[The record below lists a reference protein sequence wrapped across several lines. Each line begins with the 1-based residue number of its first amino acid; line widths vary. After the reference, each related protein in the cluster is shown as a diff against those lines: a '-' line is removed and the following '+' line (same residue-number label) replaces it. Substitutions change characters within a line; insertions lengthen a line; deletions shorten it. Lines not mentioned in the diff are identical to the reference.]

1 MPLYHQTLQ
10 PRTIASPQILPPP
23 QTPQVFGG
31 YSGNPGKPAVGSNP
45 GFGGGGRPTSIPK
58 PSYDVGAG
66 LQQYG
71 DLTSGV
77 LGIQATNLGQA
88 SDLEA
93 GMMGQLQGNFIDK
106 YESQVKGL
114 LGMQTGMMNS
124 VNQFQN
130 QYSNQMLGMQ
140 GNLMR
145 GAIGAQYNAMDAGGR
160 SMYDQINQQA
170 LSGLRMGSSLSAED
184 QQYAQQSARA
194 AQEARGQNFSRQGS
208 DAEVLQ
214 SYQLGQQRLKE
225 RQAQALSA
233 YGNSQKLQEMGS
245 KSIYDTNLQASQ
257 QAGLY
262 GQLQMANQALGAL
275 APSMLSPESQYFAN
289 LRNSQMQQ
297 DYAYEA
303 LNWQYGPNAFHGG
316 GAGQT
321 IGTGWKNGIYTT
333 PVNNHSKNQYLGGDP
348 ANGLLGLNTMTTG
361 YHGY

>member
-1 MPLYHQTLQ
+1 MPLYPQTLQ
-10 PRTIASPQILPPP
+10 PFNNRTVGSPQIGPLPN

-31 YSGNPGKPAVGSNP
+31 YSGNPGKPAVGTYL
-45 GFGGGGRPTSIPK
+45 GGSGKPTSIPR
-58 PSYDVGAG
+58 PTYDVGAG
-66 LQQYG
+66 LDQYG

-77 LGIQATNLGQA
+77 LGVQANNLGQA

-114 LGMQTGMMNS
+114 LGMQMGMMGN

-170 LSGLRMGSSLSAED
+170 LSGLRMGSSLSVED
-184 QQYAQQSARA
+184 QAYAQQSARA

-214 SYQLGQQRLKE
+214 TYNLGQARLKE
-225 RQAQALSA
+225 RQAQAQSA

-245 KSIYDTNLQASQ
+245 KSIYDTNLQSSQ

-297 DYAYEA
+297 DYAYTA
-303 LNWQYGPNAFHGG
+303 LDWQYGPNAWHPSSGG
-316 GAGQT
+316 GGM
-321 IGTGWKNGIYTT
+321 IGNYASMNKKDPNRPNNANNNYINGI
-333 PVNNHSKNQYLGGDP
+333 PM
-348 ANGLLGLNTMTTG
+348 LGLANIKRL
-361 YHGY
+361 

>member
-1 MPLYHQTLQ
+1 MPLYPQTLQ
-10 PRTIASPQILPPP
+10 PFNGRTFNPQNTPMPQ

-31 YSGNPGKPAVGSNP
+31 YSGNPSKPAVGKP
-45 GFGGGGRPTSIPK
+45 GFGTAGGKPTSIPR
-58 PSYDVGAG
+58 PEYDVNAG

-77 LGIQATNLGQA
+77 LGVQANNLGQA
-88 SDLEA
+88 SDIEA
-93 GMMGQLQGNFIDK
+93 GMMGKLQGNFIDK
-106 YESQVKGL
+106 YESQVSGL
-114 LGMQTGMMNS
+114 LGMQMGMMGN

-140 GNLMR
+140 GNLMK

-184 QQYAQQSARA
+184 QAYAQQSARA

-225 RQAQALSA
+225 RQAQANVA

-303 LNWQYGPNAFHGG
+303 LNWQYGPNAWHPSSGNGMLSNFAATQKGNPNRPNA
-316 GAGQT
+316 AGNNYNNYGT
-321 IGTGWKNGIYTT
+321 IGLSNATDGWNGF
-333 PVNNHSKNQYLGGDP
+333 
-348 ANGLLGLNTMTTG
+348 
-361 YHGY
+361 

>member
-1 MPLYHQTLQ
+1 MPPLYSQTLQ
-10 PRTIASPQILPPP
+10 PYNQRVVGSQQILPLP

-31 YSGNPGKPAVGSNP
+31 YSGNPAKPAVVKP
-45 GFGGGGRPTSIPK
+45 GFGTAGGKPTSIPR
-58 PSYDVGAG
+58 PTYDVGAG

-77 LGIQATNLGQA
+77 LGVQATNLGQA

-106 YESQVKGL
+106 YESQVSGL
-114 LGMQTGMMNS
+114 LGMQMGMMGN

-140 GNLMR
+140 GNLMK

-184 QQYAQQSARA
+184 QAYAQQSARA

-214 SYQLGQQRLKE
+214 TYNLGQARLKE
-225 RQAQALSA
+225 RQAQANAA

-245 KSIYDTNLQASQ
+245 KSIYDTNLQSSQ

-262 GQLQMANQALGAL
+262 GQLQLANQALGAL

-297 DYAYEA
+297 DYAYTA
-303 LNWQYGPNAFHGG
+303 LDWQYGPNAYRAPTGG
-316 GAGQT
+316 GGMLSNFAATQK
-321 IGTGWKNGIYTT
+321 KN
-333 PVNNHSKNQYLGGDP
+333 PNRPNNARNEYINDNP
-348 ANGLLGLNTMTTG
+348 MLGLANINSL
-361 YHGY
+361 